1 MNAFRRHW
9 YSLGLIPAAVMA
21 AWLAWKWNDIVWV
34 QKLLALNFIVLI
46 LHQFEEYAWP
56 GGFPWICNE
65 VLTPK
70 PGGPP
75 DRYPLNQ
82 NNAAFIN
89 VLGWVFYLVPVL
101 LPHVIWLGFGQM
113 LFGLV
118 GQVIVHG
125 VIINRKLKTWYN
137 PGLVAVM
144 LGHVPLAILY
154 FMEVFSRGAVRWWDL
169 VFGVLYLGF
178 FAGVI
183 MQRIAL
189 GGPLAS
195 PNSRYP
201 FATEEMNRN
210 DREGRLR
217 RAGIEPRSF

>member
-1 MNAFRRHW
+1 MTSFR
-9 YSLGLIPAAVMA
+9 
-21 AWLAWKWNDIVWV
+21 

-70 PGGPP
+70 PAGPP

-89 VLGWVFYLVPVL
+89 VPAWVFYLVPVL
-101 LPHVIWLGFGQM
+101 LPGVIWLGTGQM

-125 VIINRKLKTWYN
+125 VIINSKLKTWTTRASWRPYS
-137 PGLVAVM
+137 VM
-144 LGHVPLAILY
+144 CRWLFCTSWKSLT
-154 FMEVFSRGAVRWWDL
+154 GAQSD
-169 VFGVLYLGF
+169 
-178 FAGVI
+178 
-183 MQRIAL
+183 
-189 GGPLAS
+189 GG
-195 PNSRYP
+195 
-201 FATEEMNRN
+201 T
-210 DREGRLR
+210 
-217 RAGIEPRSF
+217 

>member
-1 MNAFRRHW
+1 MVVR
-9 YSLGLIPAAVMA
+9 
-21 AWLAWKWNDIVWV
+21 LASQWNDIVWV
-34 QKLLALNFIVLI
+34 QKLLALNFIVRFSI
-46 LHQFEEYAWP
+46 VEEAP
-56 GGFPWICNE
+56 GPVVFPICNE

-89 VLGWVFYLVPVL
+89 VLGWVFYLVPAL
-101 LPHVIWLGFGQM
+101 LSGDLAGFRQM

-125 VIINRKLKTWYN
+125 VIINSKLKTWYN

-154 FMEVFSRGAVRWWDL
+154 FMEVFSRDAVRWWDL
-169 VFGVLYLGF
+169 VFGLLYLGF

-189 GGPLAS
+189 MAHCRPT
-195 PNSRYP
+195 SRYP
-201 FATEEMNRN
+201 FR
-210 DREGRLR
+210 
-217 RAGIEPRSF
+217 

>member
-21 AWLAWKWNDIVWV
+21 AWLAWNWNDIVWV

-89 VLGWVFYLVPVL
+89 VFGWLFYLVPVL
-101 LPHVIWLGFGQM
+101 LPRVIWLGFGQM

-125 VIINRKLKTWYN
+125 VIINSKLKTWYN

-154 FMEVFSRGAVRWWDL
+154 FMEVFSRGAVSM
-169 VFGVLYLGF
+169 VGLGL
-178 FAGVI
+178 
-183 MQRIAL
+183 RD
-189 GGPLAS
+189 PL
-195 PNSRYP
+195 SRL
-201 FATEEMNRN
+201 
-210 DREGRLR
+210 LR
-217 RAGIEPRSF
+217 RRDHAAHRPWWPTRQSEFSLPVCDGRNEPE

>member
-1 MNAFRRHW
+1 
-9 YSLGLIPAAVMA
+9 
-21 AWLAWKWNDIVWV
+21 
-34 QKLLALNFIVLI
+34 
-46 LHQFEEYAWP
+46 
-56 GGFPWICNE
+56 
-65 VLTPK
+65 
-70 PGGPP
+70 
-75 DRYPLNQ
+75 
-82 NNAAFIN
+82 
-89 VLGWVFYLVPVL
+89 
-101 LPHVIWLGFGQM
+101 M

-125 VIINRKLKTWYN
+125 VIINSKLKTWYN
-137 PGLVAVM
+137 PGLVAVI
-144 LGHVPLAILY
+144 LGHVPLGILY
-154 FMEVFSRGAVRWWDL
+154 FMEVFSRGTVRWWDL
-169 VFGVLYLGF
+169 IFGILYLGF

>member
-1 MNAFRRHW
+1 
-9 YSLGLIPAAVMA
+9 L
-21 AWLAWKWNDIVWV
+21 

-65 VLTPK
+65 VLMPK

-82 NNAAFIN
+82 NNAAVIN
-89 VLGWVFYLVPVL
+89 VLGWMFYLVPVL
-101 LPHVIWLGFGQM
+101 LPRVIWLGTGQM

-125 VIINRKLKTWYN
+125 VIINSKLKTWYN
-137 PGLVAVM
+137 PGLVAVI

-154 FMEVFSRGAVRWWDL
+154 FMEVFGRGAFRWWDL
-169 VFGVLYLGF
+169 VFGIFYLGF

-183 MQRIAL
+183 MQRITL

>member
-21 AWLAWKWNDIVWV
+21 AWLAWNWDGIVWV

-70 PGGPP
+70 SGGPP

-89 VLGWVFYLVPVL
+89 VFGWLFYLVPVL
-101 LPHVIWLGFGQM
+101 LPRVIWLGFGQM

-125 VIINRKLKTWYN
+125 VIINSKLKTWYN
-137 PGLVAVM
+137 RASWRSCSVM
-144 LGHVPLAILY
+144 CRWPFCTSWKSSA
-154 FMEVFSRGAVRWWDL
+154 GARL
-169 VFGVLYLGF
+169 N
-178 FAGVI
+178 
-183 MQRIAL
+183 
-189 GGPLAS
+189 GGTWSSGSSISAS
-195 PNSRYP
+195 SP
-201 FATEEMNRN
+201 A
-210 DREGRLR
+210 
-217 RAGIEPRSF
+217 

>member
-1 MNAFRRHW
+1 MEWYRFGAETPRAEFYRSDSSSVRGVCLARRLSLDLQRSINAETER
-9 YSLGLIPAAVMA
+9 PA
-21 AWLAWKWNDIVWV
+21 
-34 QKLLALNFIVLI
+34 
-46 LHQFEEYAWP
+46 
-56 GGFPWICNE
+56 C
-65 VLTPK
+65 
-70 PGGPP
+70 PP

-89 VLGWVFYLVPVL
+89 VLAWVFYLVPVL
-101 LPHVIWLGFGQM
+101 LPGVIWLGTGQM

-125 VIINRKLKTWYN
+125 VIINSKLKTWYN
-137 PGLVAVM
+137 PGLVAVI

-154 FMEVFSRGAVRWWDL
+154 FLEVFNRSAGRWWDL
-169 VFGVLYLGF
+169 IFGILYLGF

-183 MQRIAL
+183 MQRFAL

-217 RAGIEPRSF
+217 RAGIEPRAF

>member
-1 MNAFRRHW
+1 
-9 YSLGLIPAAVMA
+9 MA
-21 AWLAWKWNDIVWV
+21 AWLAWSWNGIDWV

-82 NNAAFIN
+82 NNAVFIN
-89 VLGWVFYLVPVL
+89 VLGWLFYLVPVL
-101 LPHVIWLGFGQM
+101 LPGVIWLGSGQM

-125 VIINRKLKTWYN
+125 VIINSKLKTSYN
-137 PGLVAVM
+137 PGLVAVI
-144 LGHVPLAILY
+144 LGHVPLGILY
-154 FMEVFSRGAVRWWDL
+154 FMEVFSRGAARWWDL
-169 VFGVLYLGF
+169 IFGLLYLGF

-195 PNSRYP
+195 PSSRYP

>member
-21 AWLAWKWNDIVWV
+21 AWLAWNWNDIVWV

-89 VLGWVFYLVPVL
+89 VFGWLFYLVPVL

-125 VIINRKLKTWYN
+125 VIINSKLKTWYN

-154 FMEVFSRGAVRWWDL
+154 FMEVFSRGAARWWDL
-169 VFGVLYLGF
+169 VFGILYLGF

-210 DREGRLR
+210 NREGRLR

>member
-1 MNAFRRHW
+1 MKAFRRHW

-21 AWLAWKWNDIVWV
+21 AWLAWNWDGIVWM

-70 PGGPP
+70 SGGPP

-89 VLGWVFYLVPVL
+89 VFGWLFYLVPVL
-101 LPHVIWLGFGQM
+101 FPRVIWLGFGQM

-125 VIINRKLKTWYN
+125 VIINSKLKTWYN

-154 FMEVFSRGAVRWWDL
+154 FMEVFSRGAARWWDL
-169 VFGVLYLGF
+169 GCGILYLGF
-178 FAGVI
+178 FVGVI